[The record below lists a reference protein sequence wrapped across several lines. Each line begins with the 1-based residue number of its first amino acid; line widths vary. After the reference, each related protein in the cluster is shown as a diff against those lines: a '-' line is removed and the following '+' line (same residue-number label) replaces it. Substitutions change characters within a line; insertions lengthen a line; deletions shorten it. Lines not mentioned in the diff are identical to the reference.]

1 MCRLRVSGSWAR
13 TRHRSAT
20 TSIIFGAPTP
30 SEPLLKV
37 PEVPIGHRLVQQGP
51 HPPRPH
57 TAGAV
62 PGVPGNFRGQGR
74 GSPWPPTA
82 DPGGHRRPLS
92 PRKTRE
98 LAERLVGEAC
108 QPLPPGHPRGT
119 RPPSRSWPVSPVTA
133 RFGSFLRI
141 SVHFGAIRL
150 NPCSPTRKV
159 AFVHLPPWKGLS
171 GLLRRGGRG
180 GQGGIAPSPTPGL
193 LGALGRAVG
202 PSGVRCGLT
211 ENLMERCGG
220 ERRCGTKSPGLF
232 RGTVEVQVS
241 AGFLAEDSARSF

>member
-1 MCRLRVSGSWAR
+1 MHATPPLQAQEGPSPAR
-13 TRHRSAT
+13 R
-20 TSIIFGAPTP
+20 
-30 SEPLLKV
+30 
-37 PEVPIGHRLVQQGP
+37 
-51 HPPRPH
+51 
-57 TAGAV
+57 
-62 PGVPGNFRGQGR
+62 
-74 GSPWPPTA
+74 
-82 DPGGHRRPLS
+82 
-92 PRKTRE
+92 
-98 LAERLVGEAC
+98 
-108 QPLPPGHPRGT
+108 
-119 RPPSRSWPVSPVTA
+119 
-133 RFGSFLRI
+133 
-141 SVHFGAIRL
+141 
-150 NPCSPTRKV
+150 V